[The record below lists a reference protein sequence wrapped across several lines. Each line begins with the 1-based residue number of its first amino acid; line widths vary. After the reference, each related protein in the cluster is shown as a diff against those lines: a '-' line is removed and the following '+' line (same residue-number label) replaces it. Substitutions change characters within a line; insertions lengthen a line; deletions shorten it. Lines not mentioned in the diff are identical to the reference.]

1 MARVKVCPRPVARAA
16 PSMPMG
22 EKGPSPKMRTGSR
35 TMLATQPHIML
46 AMVIFMLPTDWKSFS
61 KTSPTMTMGVKAKA
75 TVEYRVPRE
84 MTSFDEVNICRKV
97 GIRAMPP
104 AVSTAACTRENTKP
118 WVAAM
123 SALSCSPAPRW
134 KAITA
139 LMPTPKPMPTALI
152 RFWMG

>member
-1 MARVKVCPRPVARAA
+1 
-16 PSMPMG
+16 
-22 EKGPSPKMRTGSR
+22 
-35 TMLATQPHIML
+35 MLATQPHIML

-61 KTSPTMTMGVKAKA
+61 KTSPAMTMGVKAKA
-75 TVEYRVPRE
+75 TVEYHVPRE

-97 GIRAMPP
+97 GIRAMAP